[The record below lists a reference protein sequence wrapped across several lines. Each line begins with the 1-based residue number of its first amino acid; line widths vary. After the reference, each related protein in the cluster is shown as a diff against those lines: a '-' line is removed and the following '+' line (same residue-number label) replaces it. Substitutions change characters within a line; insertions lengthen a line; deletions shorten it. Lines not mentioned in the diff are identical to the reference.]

1 MKKNKQGSRTRVTV
15 KNTTERRES
24 RRHDQKET
32 LFFDIKSLFT
42 PRRGKKLK
50 TNRYMLQT
58 SIIVVALFLGLIGY
72 VVKFTL
78 KDSSSVAQS
87 SYNKRNSSLSD
98 QTKRGQILS
107 ANQKILAY
115 SRIMKLEM
123 RYGTILTKI
132 CLHTSLDIPVMERQD
147 WNLFVT
153 VIF

>member
-72 VVKFTL
+72 EIL
-78 KDSSSVAQS
+78 L
-87 SYNKRNSSLSD
+87 SL
-98 QTKRGQILS
+98 T
-107 ANQKILAY
+107 
-115 SRIMKLEM
+115 
-123 RYGTILTKI
+123 
-132 CLHTSLDIPVMERQD
+132 RQ
-147 WNLFVT
+147 NEVRF
-153 VIF
+153 

>member
-107 ANQKILAY
+107 A
-115 SRIMKLEM
+115 KLEM

>member
-107 ANQKILAY
+107 ANQKILIL
-115 SRIMKLEM
+115 RIMKLEM

-132 CLHTSLDIPVMERQD
+132 CLHTLLDIPVMERQD

>member
-1 MKKNKQGSRTRVTV
+1 
-15 KNTTERRES
+15 
-24 RRHDQKET
+24 
-32 LFFDIKSLFT
+32 
-42 PRRGKKLK
+42 
-50 TNRYMLQT
+50 MLQT

-115 SRIMKLEM
+115 SENNEM

-132 CLHTSLDIPVMERQD
+132 CLHTLLDIPVMERQD

>member
-78 KDSSSVAQS
+78 KDSNSVAQS

-107 ANQKILAY
+107 ANQKILG
-115 SRIMKLEM
+115 ITKLEM